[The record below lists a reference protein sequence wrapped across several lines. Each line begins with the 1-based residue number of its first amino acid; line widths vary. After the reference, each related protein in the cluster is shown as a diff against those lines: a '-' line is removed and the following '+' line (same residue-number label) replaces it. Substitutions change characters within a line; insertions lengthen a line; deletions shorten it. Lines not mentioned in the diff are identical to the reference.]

1 MSQILAKPFLS
12 AVDGENNPVEFDVAY
27 PIRGDLLES
36 MAQIRALH
44 GTDLYLLPLSG
55 MSSGG
60 GILQVSKPVGGCVVG
75 LYLEAPAKPRVR
87 CAEIASLEQMDLDE
101 IIIDQSRCEVCAGA
115 SITLD
120 QLNRAL
126 AEELGSRYRVLGADL
141 TSYAYAAVGATFMT
155 GGMGPQRRYFSDSVI
170 EVAMY
175 DGDKLSCISGEP
187 LRGLAGSYGWCGL
200 VTAVRCRYSELPL
213 NEIAFAIPINQT
225 PGELARLLEHL
236 SPFTQLVADLVK
248 VESVAGNT
256 DLLLGLEHVTSAS
269 MGPLFDDAVDSSI
282 IRRGRQLV
290 EKCSLAAADGL
301 IFVNGYSD
309 RSVDEFLFLLVDDA
323 EADELTIAG
332 ISLEHTEVFND
343 PEQMRELRE
352 AIPYAARRRSPDARF
367 VLKKHTDANIRL
379 NPESVGESMT
389 LLWQA
394 NCHFVNR
401 VEQYFQANDGIDGQ
415 ILVYGHL
422 NPYGVDPHNRI
433 TLACDDVEI
442 FERAKLFVV
451 AAREEFYR
459 ALRKICDDTG
469 SVFVGGEK
477 GAGSERGIFAAF
489 GGPENAPEELRD
501 KFHRQR
507 EAISEASVQFNWRAS
522 APYV

>member
-1 MSQILAKPFLS
+1 MSQILGKPLLS

-27 PIRGDLLES
+27 PIRGDLIES

-44 GTDLYLLPLSG
+44 GTELYLLPLSG

-60 GILQVSKPVGGCVVG
+60 GILQVSKPAGGCVVG
-75 LYLEAPAKPRVR
+75 LHFEAPATPRVR
-87 CAEIASLEQMDLDE
+87 SGEIASLERIGLDE
-101 IIIDQSRCEVCAGA
+101 IIIDRSRCEVCAGA

-126 AEELGSRYRVLGADL
+126 GEELGSRYRVLGADL

-170 EVAMY
+170 EVAIY
-175 DGDKLSCISGEP
+175 DGDAVSCISGEP

-200 VTAVRCRYSELPL
+200 VTAVRCRYLELPR

-225 PGELARLLEHL
+225 AAELAALLSHL
-236 SPFTQLVADLVK
+236 SPFTQLDADQLK
-248 VESVAGNT
+248 LTTVAGNT
-256 DLLLGLEHVTSAS
+256 DLLLGIEHVTSAS
-269 MGPLFDDAVDSSI
+269 MGPLFDEVSDSPI
-282 IRRGRQLV
+282 VRRARQLV
-290 EKCSLAAADGL
+290 EKCRQAAADGL

-309 RSVDEFLFLLVDDA
+309 RSVDEFLYLLVDDA
-323 EADELTIAG
+323 QAEELTIAG
-332 ISLEHTEVFND
+332 ISLEHTEIFND

-352 AIPYAARRRSPDARF
+352 AIPYAARRLSPDTRF

-379 NPESVGESMT
+379 NPDRIGESMT

-394 NCHFVNR
+394 NCRFVSR
-401 VEQYFQANDGIDGQ
+401 VEQYFEDSAGLEGQ

-433 TLACDDVEI
+433 TLACDDDDI
-442 FERAKLFVV
+442 FKQAQQFVI
-451 AAREEFYR
+451 AAREDYYR

-469 SVFVGGEK
+469 SLFVGGEK

-489 GGPENAPEELRD
+489 GGPEHAPAELRD
-501 KFHRQR
+501 KFNRQR
-507 EAISEASVQFNWRAS
+507 DAIREASILFNWRAP